1 MSVDAFITFYFKKK
15 NIKSLGRCGHVIML
29 VSMLLNC
36 TFVTINLYSKGSDDE
51 FESLFLVYLT
61 FVFKYTET
69 NSSASSL
76 RFFSVFCSY
85 DPPQIPPGQIQ

>member
-51 FESLFLVYLT
+51 FESLFLVYWT
-61 FVFKYTET
+61 FVFKCTET
-69 NSSASSL
+69 NSSASL
-76 RFFSVFCSY
+76 RFCSVFCSY
-85 DPPQIPPGQIQ
+85 DPPQIPAGQIQ